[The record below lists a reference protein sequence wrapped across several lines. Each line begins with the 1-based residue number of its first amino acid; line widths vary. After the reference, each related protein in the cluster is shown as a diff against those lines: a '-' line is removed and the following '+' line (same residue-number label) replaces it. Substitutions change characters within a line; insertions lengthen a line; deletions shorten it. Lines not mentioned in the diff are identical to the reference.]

1 MLISFLRNVQ
11 ERPDLRAEVEKNI
24 RFDLEEIEI
33 DEPTVDTIWLAA
45 ENGIDGFGLRVQ
57 AID

>member
-1 MLISFLRNVQ
+1 MLISFLGNVQ

-33 DEPTVDTIWLAA
+33 DEPTIDTIWLAA
-45 ENGIDGFGLRVQ
+45 KNGIDGFGLRVQ

>member
-33 DEPTVDTIWLAA
+33 DEPTIDTIWLAA
-45 ENGIDGFGLRVQ
+45 KNGIDGFGLRVQ